1 MPREHCPTP
10 DCASSV
16 GTQWLKSPLPHCS
29 PAFHP
34 RLLWN
39 PAGEQPGSWWL
50 PFARNGVHMGF
61 MDKIKDAASQAVDQ
75 AKESAQ
81 QRIAELNPLDPTTRV
96 KAPVTARGPVPII
109 QVESHIDGKNAL
121 VRLWPDRIE
130 WMRESLG
137 GMNKAAAWATL
148 GASVAVT
155 GRTGT
160 SASDTLLLRHVTS
173 VTTRKD
179 GLRFYAVD
187 VQTSAGAVANTI
199 SFRVDKDEATAFRDA
214 VLNAVR
220 DLNAPAAGPTVVVNA
235 AAPVAPAAP
244 AETSVADKVK
254 QLADLHAAGVLTD
267 EEFAAA
273 KAKALG
279 I

>member
-1 MPREHCPTP
+1 
-10 DCASSV
+10 
-16 GTQWLKSPLPHCS
+16 
-29 PAFHP
+29 
-34 RLLWN
+34 
-39 PAGEQPGSWWL
+39 
-50 PFARNGVHMGF
+50 
-61 MDKIKDAASQAVDQ
+61 
-75 AKESAQ
+75 
-81 QRIAELNPLDPTTRV
+81 
-96 KAPVTARGPVPII
+96 
-109 QVESHIDGKNAL
+109 
-121 VRLWPDRIE
+121 
-130 WMRESLG
+130 
-137 GMNKAAAWATL
+137 MNKAAAWATL